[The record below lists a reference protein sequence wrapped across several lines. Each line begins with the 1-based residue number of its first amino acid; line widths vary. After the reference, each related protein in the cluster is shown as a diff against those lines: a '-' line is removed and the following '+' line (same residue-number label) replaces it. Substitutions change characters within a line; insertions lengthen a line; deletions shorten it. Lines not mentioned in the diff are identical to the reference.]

1 MNKLD
6 ILMKAVGALV
16 VTIIF
21 WGVFNRDMMPIL
33 TPFILAGTAATLGLY
48 VVNAFKTKN
57 YAKMIS
63 ILAVA
68 AFVILIVGMKLFA

>member
-1 MNKLD
+1 MNKLE

-16 VTIIF
+16 VALIF
-21 WGVFNRDMMPIL
+21 WGIFNRDIMPVL
-33 TPFILAGTAATLGLY
+33 TPFILIGTAATLGLY
-48 VVNAFKTKN
+48 VVNAFKTKD

-68 AFVILIVGMKLFA
+68 AFVILIVCLKIF